1 MAFQPGKRDFRWT
14 DKLAQKLQMFNLYRI
29 VPDFIQYFVW
39 NYIYSY
45 KAFFLKISLISL
57 YPVVL
62 NEKRN
67 VTFFPIEPIK

>member
-39 NYIYSY
+39 NYIYS
-45 KAFFLKISLISL
+45 
-57 YPVVL
+57 
-62 NEKRN
+62 
-67 VTFFPIEPIK
+67 